1 MMASRPHVRRDGVT
15 GAATRDGI
23 ERYPADRV
31 GVAPAVLG
39 GAPPP
44 ARVGWGGTA

>member
-1 MMASRPHVRRDGVT
+1 MMASQPHFRRDGVT
-15 GAATRDGI
+15 GAATRVGI
-23 ERYPADRV
+23 ERYRADLV
-31 GVAPAVLG
+31 GVAPTVLG